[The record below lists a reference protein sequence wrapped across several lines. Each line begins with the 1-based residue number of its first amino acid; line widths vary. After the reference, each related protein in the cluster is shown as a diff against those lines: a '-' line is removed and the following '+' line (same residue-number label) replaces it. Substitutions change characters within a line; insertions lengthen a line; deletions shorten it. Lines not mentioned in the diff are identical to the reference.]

1 MSAYVNRRVK
11 GATKG
16 TVGQRCLTI
25 FSVSLSKFSPL
36 SLHSVAFLLT
46 LHLKIISLC
55 DHKVVAVVIKPSMFK
70 STHTQKAILPAF
82 AAIHILTLD
91 KFMSCALS

>member
-1 MSAYVNRRVK
+1 MLTEESKMPPKVQLGRGVL
-11 GATKG
+11 
-16 TVGQRCLTI
+16 TVS
-25 FSVSLSKFSPL
+25 SVSLLKFSPL

-70 STHTQKAILPAF
+70 STHTQNAILPAF